1 MGFALQIATADNAVV
16 VAKIADVI
24 NKAVIFVSPC
34 NFLCCTPTYT
44 LSKRACRRACV
55 ILPSYIHLYIACGFV
70 PLTLYKCAHF

>member
-34 NFLCCTPTYT
+34 NFLCCTQTYT
-44 LSKRACRRACV
+44 LSKRACRRA
-55 ILPSYIHLYIACGFV
+55 
-70 PLTLYKCAHF
+70 

>member
-34 NFLCCTPTYT
+34 NFL
-44 LSKRACRRACV
+44 L
-55 ILPSYIHLYIACGFV
+55 LPSYIHLYIACGFV